1 MSRYHWRACNS
12 GQDISKRPK
21 GFGKDMVSKMGND
34 YRKLTRSRENRMICG
49 VCGGLGEYLN
59 IDPTIVRII
68 WIFCALAGCGT
79 GALVYL
85 IASVII
91 PEKE

>member
-1 MSRYHWRACNS
+1 
-12 GQDISKRPK
+12 
-21 GFGKDMVSKMGND
+21 
-34 YRKLTRSRENRMICG
+34 MICG

-68 WIFCALAGCGT
+68 WLFCALAGLGT

-85 IASVII
+85 IAAIVM
-91 PEKE
+91 PEDIV